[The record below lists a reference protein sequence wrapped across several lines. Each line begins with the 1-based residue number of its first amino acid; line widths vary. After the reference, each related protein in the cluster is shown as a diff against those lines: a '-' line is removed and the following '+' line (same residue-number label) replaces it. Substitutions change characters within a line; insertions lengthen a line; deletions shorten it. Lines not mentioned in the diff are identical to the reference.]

1 MSADVTSTVAQPATV
16 RLFVNGEL
24 AGTKDVA
31 LTAGAN
37 RVDFLFTAKDAG
49 FLRFRIAVEAARDT
63 FNQNDR
69 ADANTIVKGEPRV
82 LVVKGDEDVAAQLV
96 EALKTERHQVD
107 TVIPEA
113 LPVGPRRARG
123 LRLRRARRR
132 APDPAHGQGD
142 GRAPGVRPGPGT
154 RARDDR
160 RAEGVRGRRVHRRR
174 RSRRRCPSTWACAT
188 ARSSRTS
195 RSSS

>member
-24 AGTKDVA
+24 GRHPGRGARPP
-31 LTAGAN
+31 GAN

-113 LPVGPRRARG
+113 LPSDLAGLADYDSSCSSTCRGSGSRTRRW
-123 LRLRRARRR
+123 
-132 APDPAHGQGD
+132 
-142 GRAPGVRPGPGT
+142 
-154 RARDDR
+154 
-160 RAEGVRGRRVHRRR
+160 R
-174 RSRRRCPSTWACAT
+174 RSRCTSGTWDAG
-188 ARSSRTS
+188 S
-195 RSSS
+195 